1 MKAIKLSSLVIIIL
15 IMNSCFKECPEG
27 LSEHNEGLD
36 KINLPYIIP
45 YSDTS
50 TMLFLKNGKDTLLFK
65 SEGLKESYE
74 FAEFGEIGGCNKYK
88 LQKFTLKMA
97 ASETDYISIHYY
109 TGINWGPSVKL
120 FFNLGESYKLTTEY
134 SENNFIHYTDY
145 KIVKKNILNTM
156 YDSINSLSDPNF
168 EEIYF
173 KPKIGLLKVK
183 TSKFSLEL
191 IN

>member
-1 MKAIKLSSLVIIIL
+1 MKTVKLTSLVIIIL
-15 IMNSCFKECPEG
+15 IMNACFKECPEG

-50 TMLFLKNGKDTLLFK
+50 TRLFLKNGKDTLLFK
-65 SEGLKESYE
+65 SEGLKEILE
-74 FAEFGEIGGCNKYK
+74 FAELGEIEGCNKYK

-97 ASETDYISIHYY
+97 ASETDFIIKYY

-120 FFNLGESYKLTTEY
+120 FFNIGGYYKGTEEY

-145 KIVKKNILNTM
+145 KIIKKNILNTM

-168 EEIYF
+168 EELYF
-173 KPKIGLLKVK
+173 KPNIGLLKVK
-183 TSKFSLEL
+183 TSNYTLEL